1 MYFTCLFP
9 ILFDCSNHIFKIT
22 LRSLNPSMLCFS
34 PLKLGDSA
42 KDVPLHRTMHIKG
55 FGDNV
60 GMYYD
65 EVPGDGADHLVVHLS
80 RPGEVSR

>member
-1 MYFTCLFP
+1 
-9 ILFDCSNHIFKIT
+9 
-22 LRSLNPSMLCFS
+22 MLCFS

-80 RPGEVSR
+80 RPS